1 MRRTGGSRALVS
13 SARVEMIPSLIFVLS
28 LGALA
33 QFAVSYCRTLLLN
46 SNEVTL
52 SPRLQEVAGVSE
64 YCSPADF
71 NRIMQLIRF
80 APQVRDDAGQMR
92 AISLYYRLTRVVS
105 TLVSPLS
112 REASNWFDGEL
123 SRCSH
128 FAAVALDRRLATAA
142 K

>member
-1 MRRTGGSRALVS
+1 
-13 SARVEMIPSLIFVLS
+13 MIASLIFVLS

-46 SNEVTL
+46 SNEITL
-52 SPRLQEVAGVSE
+52 STRLQEVAGVSE

-71 NRIMQLIRF
+71 DRIVQLIRF
-80 APQVRDDAGQMR
+80 APQMRDDAGQMR

-112 REASNWFDGEL
+112 REASNWFDSEL